1 MKHILMTAILLVLF
15 GSISAQPPQD
25 KMGRLKAAKIG
36 FITTELDL
44 TEAEAQAFWPLYNK
58 YESDKEASRKK
69 MRALRL
75 DMTDGEEFTEKEAE
89 AFMVAYLA
97 HRQEELDIE
106 KAFYQSLRAVLPSV
120 KVAKLF
126 RAERRFQREVLN
138 SINSRSGAGP
148 AREMR
153 RW

>member
-1 MKHILMTAILLVLF
+1 MKQILMTSILLVLF
-15 GSISAQPPQD
+15 GSLSAQPQQD
-25 KMGRLKAAKIG
+25 RMGRLKAAKIG
-36 FITTELDL
+36 FITTELAL
-44 TEAEAQAFWPLYNK
+44 TEAEAQVFWPLYNK

-75 DMTDGEEFTEKEAE
+75 DMSDAEEFTEKEAE

-97 HRQEELDIE
+97 HRQEELDLE
-106 KAFYQSLRAVLPSV
+106 KAFYQSLREVLPGV

-138 SINSRSGAGP
+138 SINGRSGPAP
-148 AREMR
+148 ARDMR
-153 RW
+153 RR